1 MFKALLRKG
10 LCHAFMKLAIHIF
23 SHAVDPDEHVPFLP
37 PHPDFLD
44 IDVHR
49 ANVIRL
55 EFLYRLLANFL
66 SGGQQNTTL
75 RYNGFDQFTH
85 SLTYAKR
92 ITRRSAKFIKSPTEI
107 RAC

>member
-10 LCHAFMKLAIHIF
+10 LCHAIMKLAIHIF
-23 SHAVDPDEHVPFLP
+23 AHAVDLDEHVPFLP

-55 EFLYRLLANFL
+55 VFLYRPLANSL
-66 SGGQQNTTL
+66 YGGQQNTTL
-75 RYNGFDQFTH
+75 RYNGFDQFSL

-92 ITRRSAKFIKSPTEI
+92 TTR
-107 RAC
+107 